1 MRETVLGKSRLRD
14 KKKANRGRKLPRK
27 RAKTDNRN
35 RPRICKQY
43 IKKSKRRHRQHK
55 RNKSIWDR
63 NTHAYGTNETLSL
76 NQR

>member
-1 MRETVLGKSRLRD
+1 MRETVLGKSRLQD
-14 KKKANRGRKLPRK
+14 KKKDNRGRKLPK

-43 IKKSKRRHRQHK
+43 IKKSKRRHWQHK
-55 RNKSIWDR
+55 RNKPIRDR
-63 NTHAYGTNETLSL
+63 NTHAYGINKILSF